1 MGRKVGG
8 PMAFVRVTI
17 HLTDEQHRLL
27 KAEAARRGMSM
38 SAVLRELVDRE
49 MPARRDDAATA
60 AR

>member
-1 MGRKVGG
+1 
-8 PMAFVRVTI
+8 MAFVRVTI